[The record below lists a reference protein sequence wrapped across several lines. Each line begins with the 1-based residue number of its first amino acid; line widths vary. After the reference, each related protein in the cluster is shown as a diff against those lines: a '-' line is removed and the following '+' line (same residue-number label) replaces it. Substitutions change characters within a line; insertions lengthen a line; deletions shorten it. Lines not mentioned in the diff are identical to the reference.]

1 MYYNGA
7 NRYFFA
13 NGTDI
18 NKFKAKDFEIVA
30 TRLCLGNI
38 SKNVSADKVK
48 KSGFYGFVSYF
59 SIDYD
64 ANAVDDILDIQNYLM
79 EKMA

>member
-1 MYYNGA
+1 M
-7 NRYFFA
+7 
-13 NGTDI
+13 
-18 NKFKAKDFEIVA
+18 A

-48 KSGFYGFVSYF
+48 KSGFYGYVFYF